1 MVEPRNRA
9 GGFRQLLSACGHGL
23 QVADAARVRARAT
36 RRQKTDARDAELL
49 FQLTI
54 LDPAG
59 FAGSRQLTPVPHKTS
74 AFKRLRRNVK
84 LS

>member
-23 QVADAARVRARAT
+23 QADAARAT

-59 FAGSRQLTPVPHKTS
+59 FAGSRQLTPAPHKTS
-74 AFKRLRRNVK
+74 AFRRLRRNVK